1 MGFVKIVALN
11 QTHEMVNTNNRT
23 AFQPLH
29 DVINVS
35 DGLALR
41 PLAADKLA
49 TRARLPSKGTEDFFS
64 TKAKRKQTTAA
75 RSRTEKHWVKVRA
88 AKREARR
95 AHEAVLVEM
104 ECENEDVD
112 AEMKKAV
119 SKKVPNPDAVA
130 RRKARHELRF
140 SRQNMKCF
148 SFFDTIESA
157 ALDAIDLDT
166 FEATTEL
173 KLKQAKRVSFLKAE
187 KVIHAPMGS
196 VPSLE
201 PVEAVDNVPSEHVG
215 EELLDQ
221 EGLAGAVESGTALQF
236 CAACVLPTTHHPSRT
251 TRFSLLTAHYSL
263 LTTHYS
269 LFTVHCLLLATHP
282 TTQPTAHC
290 SLLTAHCSLLTAHC
304 SLPTTRYSLL
314 TSHFSPLTAYCLLP
328 TCRL

>member
-130 RRKARHELRF
+130 RRKARRELRF

-221 EGLAGAVESGTALQF
+221 EGLAGAVESGTALQLGLDTLASIGKA
-236 CAACVLPTTHHPSRT
+236 CAPREDEGRLSEEEVLGQAQLRPASAAARV
-251 TRFSLLTAHYSL
+251 RGDSGGYGG
-263 LTTHYS
+263 
-269 LFTVHCLLLATHP
+269 
-282 TTQPTAHC
+282 
-290 SLLTAHCSLLTAHC
+290 
-304 SLPTTRYSLL
+304 
-314 TSHFSPLTAYCLLP
+314 
-328 TCRL
+328 